1 MDDAE
6 AFKALKDVCERG
18 NGILKHQPVVRE
30 TCEAWTRGAREACA
44 AIYGPASAGL
54 RVVAAAHRR
63 IMTNFD
69 TDPSYYLT
77 QVVANLHR
85 ELKVIDKLLKGKEE
99 AAREQ
104 GGLAK
109 ALRVFAG
116 VVWARSA
123 AAAEGAAALL
133 AKGNL
138 QVLVVEEGGDLL
150 ARIMTL
156 ATLRYGVVSAPP
168 DASGGLAPAA
178 AFAAGCLASR
188 LGVSRV
194 AVLLEAPQKLP
205 AAMGPLRAFD
215 LADEARWR
223 AQIAADLGKIA
234 K

>member
-1 MDDAE
+1 MDNAE
-6 AFKALKDVCERG
+6 AFMALKDLHERG

-30 TCEAWTRGAREACA
+30 TCEAWTRGAREAFA
-44 AIYGPASAGL
+44 AIYGAASAELKEIAG
-54 RVVAAAHRR
+54 AHRR

-85 ELKVIDKLLKGKEE
+85 ELKVIDKHLKQKEE

-104 GGLAK
+104 GALAK
-109 ALRVFAG
+109 TLRTLAG
-116 VVWARSA
+116 IVWARDA
-123 AAAEGAAALL
+123 AAAESAAAVL

-138 QVLVVEEGGDLL
+138 EALVVEEDADLL

-156 ATLRYGVVSAPP
+156 ATLRYGIVIAPP
-168 DASGGLAPAA
+168 ASSNGMAPAA

-188 LGVSRV
+188 LGQSRV
-194 AVLLEAPQKLP
+194 ALLLESPHALP
-205 AAMGPLRAFD
+205 AAMKPLRIFD
-215 LADEARWR
+215 LADAVRWQ
-223 AQIAADLGKIA
+223 AQVAADLQKIT

>member
-6 AFKALKDVCERG
+6 AFKALKDLYDRG

-44 AIYGPASAGL
+44 AIYGTTSAELKELAG
-54 RVVAAAHRR
+54 AHRR

-85 ELKVIDKLLKGKEE
+85 ELKVIDKYLKQKEE
-99 AAREQ
+99 AARER

-109 ALRVFAG
+109 ALRTFAG
-116 VVWARSA
+116 VVWARDA
-123 AAAEGAAALL
+123 AAAEGAAAML

-138 QVLVVEEGGDLL
+138 EALVVEEGGDLL

-156 ATLRYGVVSAPP
+156 ATLRYGVVIAPP
-168 DASGGLAPAA
+168 AASDGMAPAA

-188 LGVSRV
+188 LGQSRV
-194 AVLLEAPQKLP
+194 VLLLGSPQKLP
-205 AAMGPLRAFD
+205 AAMKPLRIFD
-215 LADEARWR
+215 LADEARWQ
-223 AQIAADLGKIA
+223 AQISGDLQRITK
-234 K
+234 